1 MEKVVRPR
9 SELFLRLTG
18 WHMLPVMA
26 RESGD
31 RALMVRYGQGEIAAF
46 EALYARHKGPLYR
59 YFLRQGLDSD
69 SSSELMQEVWMKIIK
84 AKDRYEPNAKFTTYL
99 YRLAHNCLI
108 DRFRRAAPGLAHK
121 TAGADFDLTGLPA
134 AEEANPEVAVIRG
147 ESAER
152 LRAALANLPDEQRE
166 AFILKQESGLSLAD
180 VAYVTGVS
188 TETAKSR
195 LRYAFSKLRQQ
206 LAGYEENA

>member
-1 MEKVVRPR
+1 
-9 SELFLRLTG
+9 
-18 WHMLPVMA
+18 
-26 RESGD
+26 
-31 RALMVRYGQGEIAAF
+31 
-46 EALYARHKGPLYR
+46 
-59 YFLRQGLDSD
+59 
-69 SSSELMQEVWMKIIK
+69 
-84 AKDRYEPNAKFTTYL
+84 
-99 YRLAHNCLI
+99 
-108 DRFRRAAPGLAHK
+108 LAHK

-152 LRAALANLPDEQRE
+152 FRAALANLPDEQRE

-195 LRYAFSKLRQQ
+195 LRYAFSKLRQL